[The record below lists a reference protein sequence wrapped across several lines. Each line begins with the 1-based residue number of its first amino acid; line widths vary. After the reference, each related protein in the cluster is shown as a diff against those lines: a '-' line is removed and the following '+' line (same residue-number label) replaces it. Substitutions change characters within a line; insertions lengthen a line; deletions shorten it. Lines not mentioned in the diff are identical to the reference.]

1 MIENKSFHVL
11 IISSIPDERLPF
23 FQVLREIK
31 ALQHIDFHPNIVKL
45 REIFPHGTGFVLVF
59 EYMLS
64 GEF

>member
-1 MIENKSFHVL
+1 ML
-11 IISSIPDERLPF
+11 PIISVSA
-23 FQVLREIK
+23 QVLREIK

-64 GEF
+64 GESLSFSVGLMRHGFI